1 MELTIY
7 HKNIKKLVKKIDRG
21 EELLSTIDNFLKA
34 SNIDISDLNIALDC
48 KELQNSLSCRAAH
61 LSLETLKMAKHLS
74 PHLPRTPRSLPRK

>member
-21 EELLSTIDNFLKA
+21 EDLLVTIDNFLKA
-34 SNIDISDLNIALDC
+34 SNIDLSDLNITLDC

-61 LSLETLKMAKHLS
+61 LSLEILKMAKNLS
-74 PHLPRTPRSLPRK
+74 RHFPRTFRDLPRK